1 MRAAQLSSCAPQI
14 LCCPVFRCRDPISN
28 LRLRLRLARAAPP
41 SLSSPAG
48 SPDKEAAKQ
57 AEQDKEE
64 VRIGRLG

>member
-1 MRAAQLSSCAPQI
+1 MGEAQLPSSAPPI

-48 SPDKEAAKQ
+48 SPDKEAARQ
-57 AEQDKEE
+57 AEQDTEE
-64 VRIGRLG
+64 VRNGRLG